1 MLLKYQEN
9 QHRLVKMTSVYG
21 TEDMPYTNVTA
32 DFKGTIDYMF
42 YEESPKVQVN
52 SLLTLKD
59 SDAVLSET
67 ALPNSVFPSDHLP
80 LICTFG
86 LRSE

>member
-1 MLLKYQEN
+1 ME
-9 QHRLVKMTSVYG
+9 VK
-21 TEDMPYTNVTA
+21 
-32 DFKGTIDYMF
+32 
-42 YEESPKVQVN
+42 
-52 SLLTLKD
+52 SLFTLKD